1 MGNCVVFLSKCAKTP
16 VLNRKL
22 AAKSVPGGRTNQS
35 NVQNNQPGCK
45 VNRPASLSENMN
57 TGDKADFEGAKAGT
71 SQASPDNSQDSGTSQ
86 ASPSHTQAG
95 GTSQP
100 SHRVSPSGKHGLD
113 DDSDSDETSFKRPSE
128 LCVGDLNISTTR
140 KRGSPAVR
148 PNARNDRQKQLE
160 MLNKYEERIKQLTPS
175 VCESVNVRTNIM
187 QMFVIDLTG
196 VLTSG
201 TAVWLPVR
209 EQSHADIPEETIL
222 YSLNEGRGELVM
234 FGGIQA
240 DLNSMQRG
248 INVNSQ
254 IVTKDTY
261 FISSRTRLN

>member
-1 MGNCVVFLSKCAKTP
+1 MV
-16 VLNRKL
+16 
-22 AAKSVPGGRTNQS
+22 AKSVQGERTNQS
-35 NVQNNQPGCK
+35 NVQNNQPVCK

-57 TGDKADFEGAKAGT
+57 TGDKADSEGAKSGT
-71 SQASPDNSQDSGTSQ
+71 SQASPDNSQASGISRVSPIHTQAGGTSQ
-86 ASPSHTQAG
+86 ASPGNSQACG
-95 GTSQP
+95 ISQP

-128 LCVGDLNISTTR
+128 LCVVDLNISTTR
-140 KRGSPAVR
+140 KHGSPAVR

-187 QMFVIDLTG
+187 QMFVIDLSG

-201 TAVWLPVR
+201 TAVWLPVH
-209 EQSHADIPEETIL
+209 EQSHTDIPEETIL

-261 FISSRTRLN
+261 FISSRTKLN